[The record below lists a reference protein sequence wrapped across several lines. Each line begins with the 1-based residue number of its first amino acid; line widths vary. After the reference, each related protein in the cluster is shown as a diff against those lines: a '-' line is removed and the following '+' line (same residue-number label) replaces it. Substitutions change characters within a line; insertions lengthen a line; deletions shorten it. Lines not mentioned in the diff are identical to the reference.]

1 MDDRVLGR
9 EGIGLLGGARPGPVG
24 PAARGSR
31 AEEHGVLIPHGP
43 GGAPVDGHG
52 VAPGAPEAPG
62 GPRVTGPGRLER
74 SYQDRIRG
82 LEVEVERRVSAL
94 STLRKELDVSQ
105 LVERGTARWADRV
118 EDQVDIARR
127 QANRLLVTLGAL
139 QRENEALRTELD
151 GARSRLARLDSP
163 GEPRRSWWQ
172 RALGR

>member
-9 EGIGLLGGARPGPVG
+9 EGIGLLGGAQRGPVAPGAAG
-24 PAARGSR
+24 PPAV
-31 AEEHGVLIPHGP
+31 EHGVLIPHGP
-43 GGAPVDGHG
+43 GGAPVDGQG
-52 VAPGAPEAPG
+52 GAPG

-163 GEPRRSWWQ
+163 REPRRSWWQ